1 MDLTISSCHSPGKIN
16 LFPPGLT
23 PYTGAELVKA
33 LGHHFKEG
41 SYDLL
46 RKNCNSFSD
55 CALWFLLER
64 RLDVSYRGLEQVG
77 AVADSNAG
85 LVQYLSGSRYMP
97 NPAADSFDLERTVC
111 MVDTEKRLT
120 LWCGVACG
128 GKRMKDYA
136 RTTNA
141 LRSQD
146 FLSRVFTHVGKCPC
160 SVHNPHQEP
169 LISIGV
175 RVRAG

>member
-1 MDLTISSCHSPGKIN
+1 VVVDGVEYSFDLGGVTKAKDLASHKRDPDLKPY
-16 LFPPGLT
+16 LVDMGLT

-111 MVDTEKRLT
+111 MVDTEKRLAAET
-120 LWCGVACG
+120 EE
-128 GKRMKDYA
+128 Y
-136 RTTNA
+136 N
-141 LRSQD
+141 S
-146 FLSRVFTHVGKCPC
+146 P
-160 SVHNPHQEP
+160 
-169 LISIGV
+169 
-175 RVRAG
+175 